1 MVVHLLNREMNT
13 AEMHGMTPWTW
24 EMSGLYCRTQ
34 IPVQSL
40 CRIIGYSDN
49 GGASRMDVR
58 VAPFFTFQEGIT
70 MDAKDYLSNYYEQ
83 YDEDGRLLSKH
94 GKIEYI
100 TTMKYI
106 EKYLN
111 PGMRILEIG
120 AATGRYSHAL
130 AQKGY
135 QVDAVELIEHNIE
148 IFKQNTLPGENI
160 TITQGNAMDLS
171 AFADDTYDITLLLG
185 PMYHLF
191 TTEDKLKALSEAIR
205 VTKKGGIIFA
215 AYCMGDASV
224 LSYGF
229 IRGEIYNIIEKC
241 MLNTETFDTFSN
253 PWDIFELHRKE
264 DIDKLRS
271 EFNVTQL
278 HFVASDGYT
287 NHMRA
292 TVDNMDDRMYE
303 IYVKYH
309 LAICERQDMV
319 GYSHHTLD
327 IFRKE

>member
-1 MVVHLLNREMNT
+1 ME
-13 AEMHGMTPWTW
+13 E
-24 EMSGLYCRTQ
+24 
-34 IPVQSL
+34 
-40 CRIIGYSDN
+40 
-49 GGASRMDVR
+49 
-58 VAPFFTFQEGIT
+58 
-70 MDAKDYLSNYYEQ
+70 KDYLINYYER
-83 YDEDGRLLSKH
+83 YDEDGRLSSKH
-94 GKIEYI
+94 GMVEFI
-100 TTMKYI
+100 TTMKYV
-106 EKYLN
+106 ERYLKPN
-111 PGMRILEIG
+111 MRVLEIG

-135 QVDAVELIEHNIE
+135 RVDAVELVEHNIE
-148 IFKQNTLPGENI
+148 IFKQKTIEGEPV

-171 AFADDTYDITLLLG
+171 AFKSDTYDTTLLLG

-191 TTEDKLKALSEAIR
+191 TREDKLKALSEAIR
-205 VTKKGGIIFA
+205 VTKQGGIIFA
-215 AYCMGDASV
+215 AYCMGDASI

-229 IRGEIYNIIEKC
+229 VRGEIYNIIKKC

-287 NHMRA
+287 NHMRE
-292 TVDNMDDRMYE
+292 TVDQMDDQMYE
-303 IYVKYH
+303 LYLKYH

>member
-1 MVVHLLNREMNT
+1 MQVDGNFDLHR
-13 AEMHGMTPWTW
+13 
-24 EMSGLYCRTQ
+24 
-34 IPVQSL
+34 
-40 CRIIGYSDN
+40 
-49 GGASRMDVR
+49 
-58 VAPFFTFQEGIT
+58 FFTFYEDIT
-70 MDAKDYLSNYYEQ
+70 MDTKEYLANYYEQ

-106 EKYLN
+106 EKYLK
-111 PGMRILEIG
+111 PGMRVLEIG

-135 QVDAVELIEHNIE
+135 QVDAVELVEHNIE
-148 IFKQNTLPGENI
+148 IFKQNMLPGENV

-171 AFADDTYDITLLLG
+171 AFANDNYDITLLLG

-191 TTEDKLKALSEAIR
+191 RIEDKLKAVSEAIR
-205 VTKKGGIIFA
+205 VTKKGGIVFA

-264 DIDKLRS
+264 DIDNLRS
-271 EFNVTQL
+271 RFNVTQL